1 MRLYRP
7 VGQAEYD
14 LIAESGFTA
23 YAVGG
28 CVRDG
33 VRRIRLPRGVKSLK
47 CLTGQHVRYPDEG
60 FAEVDIDCG
69 KAAIFSVSH

>member
-1 MRLYRP
+1 VL
-7 VGQAEYD
+7 
-14 LIAESGFTA
+14 ESDDFYVEGGGLM
-23 YAVGG
+23 VIGG